1 MDMASIECVSY
12 SDSMDDDDDDG
23 VGVGGVSH
31 LPRPILVKPS
41 SAAAAVNVVVVS
53 AGSGGGGGGRRRR
66 RGRGRGRGPRRPPGD
81 ERPRAARVPRLHQLH
96 SSSVGWNRVI
106 RCCERAGSSLRVCLG
121 VLDPGASWIL
131 PFPATGKYG
140 VLAAFQ
146 GIGWLP
152 RRLGHWEPEEL
163 PSMLS
168 VILLECQNGHTLCST
183 CKTRVHNRCPTCR
196 QELGD
201 IRCLALEKVAE
212 SLELPCKYYSLGCPE
227 IFPYY
232 SKLKHESQCNFR
244 PYNCPYA
251 GSECSVVGDIPFLVA
266 HLRDDHKVDMHSGCT
281 FNHRY
286 VKSNPREVENATWML
301 TVFHCFGQYFC
312 LHFEAFQLG
321 VAPVY
326 MAFLRFMGDENDAR
340 NYSYSLEVGANGR
353 KMIWEGTPRSIRD
366 SHRKVRDSH
375 DGLIIQRNMALFFS
389 GGERK
394 ELKLRVTGR
403 IWKEQQ
409 NPDSGACIPNL
420 FS

>member
-1 MDMASIECVSY
+1 MDLDSIECVS
-12 SDSMDDDDDDG
+12 SCDG
-23 VGVGGVSH
+23 LDEEETSH
-31 LPRPILVKPS
+31 LHLPFTKAHGV
-41 SAAAAVNVVVVS
+41 AAAN
-53 AGSGGGGGGRRRR
+53 GGA
-66 RGRGRGRGPRRPPGD
+66 PPPGI
-81 ERPRAARVPRLHQLH
+81 
-96 SSSVGWNRVI
+96 S
-106 RCCERAGSSLRVCLG
+106 
-121 VLDPGASWIL
+121 
-131 PFPATGKYG
+131 PATS
-140 VLAAFQ
+140 
-146 GIGWLP
+146 I
-152 RRLGHWEPEEL
+152 HE
-163 PSMLS
+163 
-168 VILLECQNGHTLCST
+168 LLECPCHNGHTLCST

-212 SLELPCKYYSLGCPE
+212 SLELPCKYSSLGCSG

-251 GSECSVVGDIPFLVA
+251 GSECSVTGDIPFLVA
-266 HLRDDHKVDMHSGCT
+266 HLRDDHKVDMHTGCT

-321 VAPVY
+321 MAPVY
-326 MAFLRFMGDENDAR
+326 MAFVRFMGDENEAR
-340 NYSYSLEVGANGR
+340 SYSYSLEVGANGR
-353 KMIWEGTPRSIRD
+353 KLIWEGTPRSIRD

-389 GGERK
+389 GGDRK

-403 IWKEQQ
+403 IWKEQHM
-409 NPDSGACIPNL
+409 NSSSESGVCL
-420 FS
+420 SSLCTS